1 MTPLFRADS
10 GVGPGGVNKGQ
21 HRSAEL
27 LGQPHQAQRLPVPF
41 RIGHA
46 EVSIHALL
54 QRFALLVAYHD
65 DRAAIEAGKAA
76 DDRMIVG
83 EGAISVQFNKAIA
96 QAADVV
102 QSRGPLQ
109 MTCDL
114 CTLPSR
120 QARIDLGLQLMESRP
135 ELIEIF
141 LTPAARVRGGGKLF
155 ELLLELGDRLFKVEI
170 FAHGYSYCSDTAPL
184 PTRASTSPT
193 SRSLGRTRRSGPTA
207 ITDSEWFEIVSAR

>member
-1 MTPLFRADS
+1 S
-10 GVGPGGVNKGQ
+10 
-21 HRSAEL
+21 
-27 LGQPHQAQRLPVPF
+27 F

-135 ELIEIF
+135 ELVEIF
-141 LTPAARVRGGGKLF
+141 LTPAARMRGGGKLF
-155 ELLLELGDRLFKVEI
+155 ELILELRDRLFKVQI
-170 FAHGYSYCSDTAPL
+170 FAHETPIAAIRRLCRPELRHPRPAGRWVGHAGRDP
-184 PTRASTSPT
+184 PRSPIRNGLK
-193 SRSLGRTRRSGPTA
+193 S
-207 ITDSEWFEIVSAR
+207 